1 MRRQLMFKRIDHM
14 ELIALDLD
22 KTLDF
27 YTRILGFK
35 IKDRHPGAEGTPFK
49 EIVFLSLNDTMLEV
63 LKLRNPD
70 PPRTK
75 PDSIGCRGM
84 AIEVEDMDAAI
95 DYLRKKGVEITKL
108 PMLMG
113 KSKRAEIRDPEGLLI
128 ELRQW

>member
-1 MRRQLMFKRIDHM
+1 MFKRIDHV
-14 ELIALDLD
+14 ELIALDLE

-35 IKDRHPGAEGTPFK
+35 IKERHPGSEGSPFK

-75 PDSIGCRGM
+75 PDSIGCRGI
-84 AIEVEDMDAAI
+84 AIEVEEMDAAI
-95 DYLRKKGVEITKL
+95 TYLKRQGVEITRP
-108 PMLMG
+108 PMLLG